1 MGPFKPKTEQILLIG
16 VPVVIFGWGIENKTV
31 RELRKNQGLTAR
43 ELAQRVKVDTAD
55 IMEVDSLKLKAV
67 PEPLKTKIS
76 PILKGDY
83 MDDIPWL

>member
-1 MGPFKPKTEQILLIG
+1 
-16 VPVVIFGWGIENKTV
+16 VVFGWGIENKTV

-43 ELAQRVKVDTAD
+43 ELAQRIKVDTAAILD
-55 IMEVDSLKLKAV
+55 VDALRLKAV